1 MDNHDLKEKL
11 IVEKEKN
18 TKKIELI
25 KEKQQQKDNW
35 QGACIGITSAIVSIL
50 IIINFSTSQDM
61 ILDKIASLI
70 FQVGD
75 AVILGTL
82 LYMVERCLLALIY
95 GFDHIN
101 ERAIKKLNEKN
112 DKISKILAN
121 LEKVLINEKNN
132 QTALETQKTKQ
143 EEHYNYQNERETT
156 LNIYDDFKIKKLGSI
171 KR

>member
-11 IVEKEKN
+11 IIEQEKN

-35 QGACIGITSAIVSIL
+35 QGACIGITSAIVA
-50 IIINFSTSQDM
+50 IIVITNFSASQDM

-75 AVILGTL
+75 AVIIGAL
-82 LYMVERCLLALIY
+82 LYMIEKCLLILIY
-95 GFDHIN
+95 GFNHIN
-101 ERAIKKLNEKN
+101 ERKIQKLTEKN
-112 DKISKILAN
+112 NKISNMIAN